1 MTSPT
6 SYKFP
11 EKDRTQ
17 DIKILE
23 NVEFYQMGL
32 KQSILDGLI
41 NYGFEK
47 PSPIQL
53 KAIPLGRC
61 GFDLIVRAKSG
72 TGKTAVFGIIALEMI
87 DIPQSSTQVLILAP
101 TREIAIQISQVIET
115 IGSQIKGLK
124 VGCHVGGISMKMDK
138 KQFDNCHIV
147 VGTPGR
153 LKHLTELGLLK
164 LNNIRLFVL
173 DEADKLM
180 DGSFQKDVNFI
191 FSKLPENKQV
201 ISSSATYPDDL
212 ELFIANYMR
221 SPLLCSPRNDD
232 KDDGPILLGVRQFV
246 ATVPYHPNAMQQVQ
260 IKIKELTK
268 IFSSIPFKQC
278 LVFSN
283 YQSRA
288 QSVCNYVNGLGFSSI
303 YIVGNQEMKKRLQV
317 IDELRSFKC
326 RILFSTDLTAR
337 GIDAEN
343 VNLIINLDIPNDGAT
358 YLHRIGRAGR
368 YGTHGIAISL
378 ISENELDT
386 FKELMNSVGGSNFS
400 PYKISNN
407 YSQSIWTTDD
417 DKFERFYSENP
428 NSQYVED
435 NKDTKNIENDLI
447 LPEKIITTK
456 QNQSSQD
463 DLLLN
468 SNETLSTKCSES
480 IYNYNTSPQFTEF
493 KLESNEDQ
501 RKSTEKIT
509 IEAFIRKI
517 YDNSN
522 DNLITTRIQSNTTLD
537 TQKIMKKHK
546 IEIKPLVAVPSIL
559 QKLNDKVQFLFD
571 PTDLS
576 ESNERD
582 DNNDDIILY
591 KKYEKQVINIKNNEI
606 KPIALSSSKETSSSI
621 SESFPELSVLI
632 NYHKCLRLM
641 HIKQDSDSDN
651 DIYWDKM
658 FDLEMKHLDKI
669 ISNATEFSII
679 DGGRSWLCIKYWS
692 ALRNFY
698 QIQKQ
703 KCDKKADDY
712 KKSLN
717 TLHSLICDYQDK
729 QIKLIELLFNL
740 SWKERLCLEEKIK
753 LMNGKNNELTFSEYV
768 QFITNEK
775 ERKNDSLIIVKN
787 NCEIPSDLSNTYC
800 IGNYSETVKTKKFN
814 KSIINNSHLNDNENK
829 ISSEIPDA
837 TLNSEITSD
846 KITHKIT
853 SSTNQKIKQR
863 KFVPI
868 RTNNTQYNKSLS
880 DNVMHSNNDIL
891 SKFTNKQSELYNSGG
906 IGSFGDLNN
915 TIDATENK
923 INEDFTYQ
931 PCNSNIHYDIPAMH
945 FNYSH
950 SRVDLENSNDFYNYN
965 CAEIDYAR
973 HNLNNQVNSNI
984 DEFFSK
990 LRLQT
995 ERIHLE
1001 EYLSLMLH

>member
-1 MTSPT
+1 MISPT
-6 SYKFP
+6 SYEFP
-11 EKDRTQ
+11 TKDRTE

-23 NVEFYQMGL
+23 NVQFYQMGL

-41 NYGFEK
+41 NYGFDK

-87 DIPQSSTQVLILAP
+87 DIHQSSVQVLILAP

-124 VGCHVGGISMKMDK
+124 VGCYVGGISMKMDK
-138 KQFDNCHIV
+138 KQSDNCHIV

-153 LKHLTELGLLK
+153 LKHLAELGILQ
-164 LNNIRLFVL
+164 LNNVRLFVL

-180 DGSFQKDVNFI
+180 DGNFQKDVNFI
-191 FSKLPENKQV
+191 FSKLPDNKQI

-232 KDDGPILLGVRQFV
+232 NDDGPILLGVRQFV
-246 ATVPYHPNAMQQVQ
+246 ATVPYHPNAMKQVQ

-268 IFSSIPFKQC
+268 IISSIPFKQC
-278 LVFSN
+278 LIFSN

-317 IDELRSFKC
+317 IEELKSFKC

-378 ISENELDT
+378 ISENEIDT

-428 NSQYVED
+428 SSQNIED
-435 NKDTKNIENDLI
+435 NKDTKNIENELI
-447 LPEKIITTK
+447 LSEKITATK
-456 QNQSSQD
+456 QNQITQD

-468 SNETLSTKCSES
+468 SNETLSKECSEN
-480 IYNYNTSPQFTEF
+480 IYNCLSSENQT
-493 KLESNEDQ
+493 
-501 RKSTEKIT
+501 KSSEIIT
-509 IEAFIRKI
+509 IETFIRKI
-517 YDNSN
+517 YNNSN
-522 DNLITTRIQSNTTLD
+522 DNLITTRIQTKSSLD
-537 TQKIMKKHK
+537 AHKMMKKQKIVM
-546 IEIKPLVAVPSIL
+546 KPLVSTPSIL
-559 QKLNDKVQFLFD
+559 QELNEKVQFLFD

-576 ESNERD
+576 ENNERD
-582 DNNDDIILY
+582 ENNDDIILY
-591 KKYEKQVINIKNNEI
+591 KKYEKQVISMKNDEI
-606 KPIALSSSKETSSSI
+606 KPNNLFSSKEISSLI
-621 SESFPELSVLI
+621 SERFPELSVLI
-632 NYHKCLRLM
+632 DYHKYLRSMLRIEM
-641 HIKQDSDSDN
+641 ENIKQEADSDN
-651 DIYWDKM
+651 DIKKDNLLLISKEDFYWDKM
-658 FDLEMKHLDKI
+658 FDLEIKYLDKL
-669 ISNATEFSII
+669 ISNATDFSVI
-679 DGGRSWLCIKYWS
+679 DGGRSWLCMKYWS

-703 KCDKKADDY
+703 KCHQKVNDY
-712 KKSLN
+712 QKSLKI
-717 TLHSLICDYQDK
+717 LYSLFSDYRDK
-729 QIKLIELLFNL
+729 QLKLIELLFNF
-740 SWKERLCLEEKIK
+740 SWTERLCLEEKIK
-753 LMNGKNNELTFSEYV
+753 LMNGKNNELTFNECL
-768 QFITNEK
+768 QFIINEK
-775 ERKNDSLIIVKN
+775 ERKNEPLPIVKN
-787 NCEIPSDLSNTYC
+787 NCEKSSDLSNTYC
-800 IGNYSETVKTKKFN
+800 IENYSETVKTKKSSR
-814 KSIINNSHLNDNENK
+814 KTKNNSNLNNNENK
-829 ISSEIPDA
+829 ISSDQ
-837 TLNSEITSD
+837 
-846 KITHKIT
+846 IT
-853 SSTNQKIKQR
+853 SSTNQNINRR

-868 RTNNTQYNKSLS
+868 RTNNAQYNERLN
-880 DNVMHSNNDIL
+880 DNVMHSNNDVL
-891 SKFTNKQSELYNSGG
+891 TQFSNKRSELYHSDGIDCFSGL
-906 IGSFGDLNN
+906 DN
-915 TIDATENK
+915 TVDDAENK
-923 INEDFTYQ
+923 TNENFTHQ
-931 PCNSNIHYDIPAMH
+931 SCNYMTTQYNYSNIHHDIPSMH
-945 FNYSH
+945 SNYSH
-950 SRVDLENSNDFYNYN
+950 NDMNLENSNVFNNYN
-965 CAEIDYAR
+965 CVENDYAR
-973 HNLNNQVNSNI
+973 HNLNDQINSNI
-984 DEFFSK
+984 DEFFYK